1 MNEWRVRT
9 NMINSGSDM
18 DIATI
23 GAAIGGLK
31 TAIDL
36 TKTAVAARD
45 DQKLAEAR
53 QAVNDRIIDVQ
64 NAALALQEK
73 QSAARDEID
82 RLKEELRDAKKTI
95 EALESERSRLEN
107 YKLTQLSQYGF
118 GYKYVGSDEP
128 DHVACQPCFDAVP
141 GRKVVLH
148 FCPESEYTI
157 AYWECP
163 TCKTQ
168 IAR

>member
-1 MNEWRVRT
+1 
-9 NMINSGSDM
+9 M

-31 TAIDL
+31 NAIDL
-36 TKTAVAARD
+36 TKTAIAARD

-73 QSAARDEID
+73 QSSARDEID
-82 RLKEELRDAKKTI
+82 RLKDELRDAKKKI
-95 EALESERSRLEN
+95 ETLEAERSRLNN
-107 YKLTQLSQYGF
+107 YKLTPLSQYGYA
-118 GYKYVGSDEP
+118 YKYVGADEP
-128 DHVACQPCFDAVP
+128 DHVICQPCFDAAP
-141 GRKVVLH
+141 SRKVVLH

-163 TCKTQ
+163 SCKTQ
-168 IAR
+168 VAK